1 MPAHALKD
9 FGGLSIRARRIHCCR
24 FDMRA
29 ITVNG
34 KRRTWSCA
42 TGVCPYVLLAALAGT
57 VMFGAG
63 CDTPYTRRVRQLDN
77 AYQRGDLPREDY
89 MRFVHE
95 AERWETR

>member
-1 MPAHALKD
+1 MDWCKVKRFSSFKVNKPHAVDSTIPIVLNV
-9 FGGLSIRARRIHCCR
+9 RRGWR
-24 FDMRA
+24 GAFLLG
-29 ITVNG
+29 VFV
-34 KRRTWSCA
+34 A
-42 TGVCPYVLLAALAGT
+42 TLLFAE
-57 VMFGAG
+57 G